1 MTPKKA
7 AANLRELA
15 EAWAIEVE
23 RDGYYPL
30 EWLDARELS
39 GAGYQTWYTTLTGMN
54 AYGENT
60 PGECSFG
67 WTAVCGFSPEEHSLF
82 WCFLADAVEA
92 GDFK

>member
-7 AANLRELA
+7 ASNLRELA
-15 EAWAIEVE
+15 EAWAVE
-23 RDGYYPL
+23 CEKNGYYPM

-60 PGECSFG
+60 PGERSFG
-67 WTAVCGFSPEEHSLF
+67 WGDVCDFSPEEHSLF